1 MHCGYMSDFLAAEE
15 EKRLAKEAKK
25 AARQEA

>member
-1 MHCGYMSDFLAAEE
+1 MHCGYMTDFLAAEE

-25 AARQEA
+25 AAR